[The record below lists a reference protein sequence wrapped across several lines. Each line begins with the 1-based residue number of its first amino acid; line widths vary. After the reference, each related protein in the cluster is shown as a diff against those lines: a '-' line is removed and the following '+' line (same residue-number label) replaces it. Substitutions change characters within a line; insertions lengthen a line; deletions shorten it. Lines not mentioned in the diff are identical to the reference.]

1 MAKSKKDDVVLDESI
16 QDNANTGKEDNS
28 NA

>member
-1 MAKSKKDDVVLDESI
+1 MAKKKEVEVVLDETI

>member
-1 MAKSKKDDVVLDESI
+1 MAKKKIEDIVLDVTI
-16 QDNANTGKEDNS
+16 QDNANTGKKDNS

>member
-1 MAKSKKDDVVLDESI
+1 MAKKKNDDIVLTETI

>member
-1 MAKSKKDDVVLDESI
+1 MAKSKKDDVVLDETI

>member
-1 MAKSKKDDVVLDESI
+1 MAKKKIQEIVLDETI

>member
-1 MAKSKKDDVVLDESI
+1 MAKKKIEDIVLTETI
-16 QDNANTGKEDNS
+16 QDNSNTGKEDNS

>member
-1 MAKSKKDDVVLDESI
+1 MAKKKIEDIVLDVTI
-16 QDNANTGKEDNS
+16 QDNANTDKIDNS

>member
-1 MAKSKKDDVVLDESI
+1 MAKKKEVDVILDETI

>member
-1 MAKSKKDDVVLDESI
+1 MAKKKIEEIVSDETI

>member
-1 MAKSKKDDVVLDESI
+1 MAKKKNDEIVLTETI
-16 QDNANTGKEDNS
+16 QDNANNGKADNS

>member
-1 MAKSKKDDVVLDESI
+1 MAKKKIEDIVLDVTI
-16 QDNANTGKEDNS
+16 QDNANTDKKDNS

>member
-1 MAKSKKDDVVLDESI
+1 MAKKKEIDIVLDETI
-16 QDNANTGKEDNS
+16 KDNANTGKQDNS

>member
-1 MAKSKKDDVVLDESI
+1 MAKKKEIDIVLDETI
-16 QDNANTGKEDNS
+16 KDNANTGKEDNS

>member
-1 MAKSKKDDVVLDESI
+1 MAKGKKDTVVLDATI

>member
-1 MAKSKKDDVVLDESI
+1 MAKGKKDEVVLDETI

-28 NA
+28 NC

>member
-1 MAKSKKDDVVLDESI
+1 MAKKKNEEIVLDETI
-16 QDNANTGKEDNS
+16 KDNANTGKEDNS

>member
-1 MAKSKKDDVVLDESI
+1 MAKKKETDIVLDQTI
-16 QDNANTGKEDNS
+16 QDNANTGKADNS

>member
-1 MAKSKKDDVVLDESI
+1 MAKKNIENIVLDETI

>member
-1 MAKSKKDDVVLDESI
+1 MAKKKIEEIVLDETI
-16 QDNANTGKEDNS
+16 QDNANTGKKDNS

>member
-1 MAKSKKDDVVLDESI
+1 MAKKKIDEIVLTEVI
-16 QDNANTGKEDNS
+16 EDNANTGKEDNS

>member
-1 MAKSKKDDVVLDESI
+1 MAKKKQVEVILDETI

>member
-1 MAKSKKDDVVLDESI
+1 MAKKKEVEVILDETI